1 MSIYYYLLLSTKN
14 GCPVICC
21 SNENWKCKSLFKR
34 NINYEYVI
42 KVCLFV
48 FQTLNKEQGLRWIK
62 DNRFPAFLQ
71 SDLYIEYRLAK
82 ILSQVSQIDWRI
94 FINRNFSAASCSQCT
109 STTISLMSKIF
120 LPLHGHI

>member
-1 MSIYYYLLLSTKN
+1 MLQY
-14 GCPVICC
+14 
-21 SNENWKCKSLFKR
+21 ENWKCKSLFKR